1 MKILYCN
8 YLHVDYGMDTL
19 FDGLCR
25 VLGSEN
31 VLDYPRKKSLHGDG
45 SCIFWKY
52 PCQFEYPDT
61 VSDDEKIE
69 MLNKN
74 KFDAIFVGAGGY
86 KDFRVNHRIPT
97 TPKVEESFNLLKEKS
112 KKIPTYIID
121 YGDDPNINYPLASSL
136 NCRLYFKREY
146 LKAAVY
152 EPWVTPLSFSY
163 SKKYLDKIRQAPK
176 ENNFFLSGAETVS
189 RKPYFE
195 ALKKAYNFVPEGYLY
210 QKLYSNSLSHSKIG
224 INLKGNGNDTVRYYE
239 IPAHNALLLSQK
251 LDIVIENEFKDG
263 KTAFFFDSPDEMIEK
278 LDWCLKNDI
287 TKIAKSGHA
296 WLRKYHTTEV
306 RARQVLNKIK
316 L

>member
-31 VLDYPRKKSLHGDG
+31 VFDYPQKKSLHGGG

-52 PCQFEYPDT
+52 PCQFEYPYT
-61 VSDDEKIE
+61 ASDGEKMQ
-69 MLNKN
+69 MLEED
-74 KFDAIFVGAGGY
+74 KFDAIFVGAGGR
-86 KDFRVNHRIPT
+86 KDFRTNHRIPT
-97 TPKVEESFNLLKEKS
+97 TPEVEESFNLIKEKS

-121 YGDDPNINYPLASSL
+121 YGDDPNVNHSLASSL

-146 LKAAVY
+146 LKDIDY

-163 SKKYLDKIRQAPK
+163 SEKYLDKIQDIPK
-176 ENNFFLSGAETVS
+176 ENDFFLSGAETDR

-195 ALKKAYNFVPEGYLY
+195 ALKKAYNFIPEGYLY
-210 QKLYSNSLSHSKIG
+210 QKLYSNSLSRSKIG

-251 LDIVIENEFKDG
+251 LDIVIENEFTDG
-263 KTAFFFDSPDEMIEK
+263 TTALFFDSPDEMLDK
-278 LDWCLKNDI
+278 LGWCLKNNVEN
-287 TKIAKSGHA
+287 IAKAGHA

-316 L
+316 P